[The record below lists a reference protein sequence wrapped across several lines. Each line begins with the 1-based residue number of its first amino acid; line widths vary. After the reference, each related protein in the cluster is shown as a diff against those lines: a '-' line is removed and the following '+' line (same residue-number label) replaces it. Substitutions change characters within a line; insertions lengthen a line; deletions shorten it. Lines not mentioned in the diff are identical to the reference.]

1 MSTLPPATPI
11 EIWFQDEMRLGQKNP
26 RTRRWAQRGSR
37 PAAIQDLR
45 TASAYIFGAICPERG
60 AGAAVIMPRA
70 NTKAMQRHL
79 DEIAGAVSPGAHA
92 VVLLVPKGD
101 AARRHQAGWHTT
113 PKLSIPG
120 NITLLPLPPRSPELN
135 PAENLW
141 QFLRQTF
148 LSNRVFESY
157 DAILDAACRAWNAIL
172 EVPSRIMSIGLRE
185 WAHTGQL

>member
-1 MSTLPPATPI
+1 LAEIVSTLPPATPI

-26 RTRRWAQRGSR
+26 RTRRWARRGSR
-37 PAAIQDLR
+37 PVAIQDLR
-45 TASAYIFGAICPERG
+45 TASAYLFGAICPERG

-70 NTKAMQRHL
+70 NTKAMQGHL
-79 DEIAGAVSPGAHA
+79 NEIAGAVSPGAHA
-92 VVLLVPKGD
+92 VVLLD
-101 AARRHQAGWHTT
+101 QAGWHTT
-113 PKLSIPG
+113 PKLSIPE

-157 DAILDAACRAWNAIL
+157 DAILDAAGHAWNAII
-172 EVPSRIMSIGLRE
+172 EAPSRIMSIGFRG
-185 WAHTGQL
+185 WARTGQC

>member
-1 MSTLPPATPI
+1 MAS
-11 EIWFQDEMRLGQKNP
+11 
-26 RTRRWAQRGSR
+26 
-37 PAAIQDLR
+37 QDLR
-45 TASAYIFGAICPERG
+45 TTSAYLFGAICPERG
-60 AGAAVIMPRA
+60 TGAAVIMPRA
-70 NTKAMQRHL
+70 DTNAMQGHL
-79 DEIAGAVSPGAHA
+79 DEIARAIAPNAHA

-148 LSNRVFESY
+148 LSNRVFETY
-157 DAILDAACRAWNAIL
+157 EAILDAAGHAWNA
-172 EVPSRIMSIGLRE
+172 VRDTPWRIMSIGLRE
-185 WAHTGQL
+185 WARTGQL